1 MSDAW
6 IGFIGSVV
14 VALLTLCGVI
24 YQSRKNNNSILE
36 SIKFQSELSDQKLE
50 SKLAVHMAVTD
61 EKISELT
68 REVRAHNGHQERIA
82 LLESEEK
89 RQNERIKALENRAS

>member
-1 MSDAW
+1 MSDA
-6 IGFIGSVV
+6 II
-14 VALLTLCGVI
+14 VAIITGACAVI
-24 YQSRKNNNSILE
+24 AQLIISRSSARELYAKLD
-36 SIKFQSELSDQKLE
+36 KQSELSDANLKAELQKYQ
-50 SKLAVHMAVTD
+50 AVTD

-82 LLESEEK
+82 VLEREES